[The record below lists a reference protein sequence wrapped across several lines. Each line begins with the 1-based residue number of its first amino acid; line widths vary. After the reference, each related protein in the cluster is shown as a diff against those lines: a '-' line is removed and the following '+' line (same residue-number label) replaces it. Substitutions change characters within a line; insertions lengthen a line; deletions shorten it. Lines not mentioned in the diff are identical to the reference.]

1 MPRAPQVHVQ
11 PAARGSE
18 RSATVKWSQLAAEPE
33 VSLTATY
40 DPRGVPLLNVRATP
54 GVRVDVGSRHD
65 GEGRLEAAAPRF
77 AEIRVDGAKFF
88 GVEFHDGLAGGV
100 NFGAR
105 WDLFLIREAWE
116 HGLDLEALADGY
128 GPGAGTHGDWSGIR
142 DSSPEAVT
150 RMTEAALNFLFPR
163 SR

>member
-1 MPRAPQVHVQ
+1 MPRAPQINVQ

-33 VSLTATY
+33 LALTAAY
-40 DPRGVPLLNVRATP
+40 DPRGVPVLHVRAGS

-65 GEGRLEAAAPRF
+65 GEGGLEAVAPRF
-77 AEIRVDGAKFF
+77 SKVTVDGARFF
-88 GVEFHDGLAGGV
+88 GVEEIEGAGKV

-105 WDLFLIREAWE
+105 WDLFLIREAWDR
-116 HGLDLEALADGY
+116 GLDLEALADGF

-142 DSSPEAVT
+142 DSSPEAT
-150 RMTEAALNFLFPR
+150 ARMTEAALNFLFPR